1 MKLHL
6 PKILV
11 LTLLS
16 STVAV
21 AADLKYDSS
30 SPASTYD
37 IGLGSD
43 TSTLL
48 NTKKGEAGVTIT
60 SGQTVGT
67 YSDGKL
73 VCDAIGST
81 TTAQTNNL
89 TIQRTVNRSW
99 TNLYSGKETGDLTI
113 TGSGQVAIG
122 GKSSDGKSFSQ
133 LFADNISINGD
144 GSVVNLKASVV
155 KANTFT
161 LDEGIAEI
169 HTGSS
174 DFSQGSFYLGT
185 ATGVTTQAT
194 DIYAPKQA
202 QFYKNLNVNGGK
214 LTIGSTNGAYVA
226 TKVHYIAGFG
236 ASEGYSCAI
245 TQSGGMMSVYGDTL
259 AQKNFSITQNGDKEA
274 LMHFSDNLALM
285 GDATISQSNDKASL
299 VIGRLTDERNEGGN
313 SANVTVN
320 QSGAGSIQLASG
332 TSFSKAS
339 TLSIDQSGTGNIK
352 IGGGI
357 DKEVVGVEN
366 IEASRAKFTSTNT
379 TYSISQTGSG
389 TVTIA
394 SDAAITAS
402 DISIAGTL
410 ENNGTING
418 TEDSL
423 LEIVGG
429 KVENNGTIA
438 MDIYMEDGEL
448 TATDGSNFAN
458 ITAKEGVI
466 TISGTVN
473 ITGELI
479 LGNATMVSTFS
490 ANSTEGKVIVN
501 LLDAK
506 SGINLT
512 DIDNLALGKDVVFN
526 VMVDSLDDLKAND
539 TLTIFNIE
547 SNETVNITQQVT
559 ATDKN
564 GNEKMLS
571 YTNNGDGSVTVNAVV
586 PEPTTATLSLL
597 ALAALASRRRRK

>member
-1 MKLHL
+1 M
-6 PKILV
+6 
-11 LTLLS
+11 
-16 STVAV
+16 AV

-37 IGLGSD
+37 IGLGNG

-48 NTKKGEAGVTIT
+48 NTKKGEAGVKIT

-89 TIQRTVNRSW
+89 TIQRTVNKTLS
-99 TNLYSGKETGDLTI
+99 NLFSGKETGDLTI

-174 DFSQGSFYLGT
+174 DFSQGSFYLGA
-185 ATGVTTQAT
+185 ATGVTTQLT

-236 ASEGYSCAI
+236 ASEGNSCAI

-339 TLSIDQSGTGNIK
+339 TLSIAQSGTGNIK

-418 TEDSL
+418 TEGSL

-448 TATDGSNFAN
+448 TATDGSTFAN

-526 VMVDSLDDLKAND
+526 VMVDSLDDLKANE

-547 SNETVNITQQVT
+547 SNETVNITQQIT